1 MKRSVRKKLMRL
13 AKRVVSQVTSQLTQQ
28 VKVVQDAALQPI
40 RQVIAQVTGG
50 VWRGRGADAF
60 VAELSTL
67 MVPGIGRVAQEITT
81 VHQDVATACEVME
94 RADAQARSAA
104 SSLRGAFK
112 FFR

>member
-1 MKRSVRKKLMRL
+1 
-13 AKRVVSQVTSQLTQQ
+13 
-28 VKVVQDAALQPI
+28 
-40 RQVIAQVTGG
+40 VTGG

-67 MVPGIGRVAQEITT
+67 MVPGVGRVAQEITT
-81 VHQDVATACEVME
+81 VHQDVTKACEVME
-94 RADAQARSAA
+94 RADAQARGVV